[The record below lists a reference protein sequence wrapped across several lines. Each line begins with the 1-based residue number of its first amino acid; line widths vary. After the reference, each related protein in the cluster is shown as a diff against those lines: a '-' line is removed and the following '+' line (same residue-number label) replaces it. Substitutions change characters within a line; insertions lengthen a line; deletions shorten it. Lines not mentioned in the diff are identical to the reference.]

1 MKWSTYKIV
10 NLQLRFVK
18 QQCIRLVQSM
28 FVALL
33 ISLYAVNV
41 AHALST
47 GDQAGAQAQKP
58 TTQLQK
64 STLIV
69 GSEQDFPPFA
79 TGMTDET
86 AGGFTV
92 ELWKAVAAEAGLNYH
107 IRVLPFHQLLN
118 EFKGGKID
126 VLINLDVTDEAHVYA
141 DFSLPHAVFTG
152 GIFVRSSESNI
163 KTEADLNGKSIIMMK
178 DDVEASYVASK
189 EWGKRPVLVETAAEG
204 MRLLASGKHD
214 AMLINK
220 AVGLQTLHALELTN
234 VKALKAKAGFTQKFA
249 FAVHE
254 GQSELLGKI
263 NEGLVV
269 TKANGIYNIIYDK
282 WFGVYELKEIGL
294 LYLAKYLIPIILL
307 LLSVI
312 GYSYYKR
319 QLERNAYARKFR
331 ILFEMSPVG
340 MALVDHETGDFL
352 EVNEAVLKPTG
363 YTKDEFLKLSYW
375 EITPK
380 EYEPQELEQIRILN
394 ETGRFGPNRK
404 EYIRKDGSR
413 YPIELSGAMFTD
425 ENGKAAVWGVIE
437 DISARKE
444 AENNLR
450 IAATAFQSQEGVMI
464 TDANRLILRV
474 NNAFTSITGY
484 SLEEV
489 QGQNPRMLS
498 SGKQNV
504 RFYAAMWDSIN
515 STGGWEGEIWNRRK
529 NGEIYPEYL
538 TVTAVRDDNQ
548 VITNYV
554 GSLTDITLRKVAE
567 EKIQSLAFYDPLTQL
582 PNRRL
587 MLDRLN
593 QAYSA
598 SSRTRQRG
606 ALLFLDLDYFKT
618 LNDTLGHDVGDLLLQ
633 QVATRLTDCVREGD
647 TVARVGGD
655 GFVVLLESLSQYAID
670 AAAQAQDVAEKI
682 MFTLNQPY
690 QLNMHTY
697 HSTTSL
703 GVALFNGHELNTEDL
718 LKQADIALYQSKAE
732 GRNTLRFFDPKM
744 QETIAARADLENELR
759 KAVEHNQFQL
769 YYQIQVGSTGQALGA
784 EALIRWLHPER
795 GMISPF
801 NFIPLAEDSGLIL
814 PIGQWVL
821 NAACAQIKIWER
833 KPVAKNLTLAVNMSA
848 KQFKQVNFVEQ
859 VEDAIKRHEINPT
872 RLKIELTESL
882 LVDNVQDIIS
892 KITKLSKIGIR
903 FSLDDFGTG
912 YSSLQYLKQLPLDQL
927 KIDQSFVRDITT
939 DASDRAIVRTIIT
952 MAHSLDVN
960 VIAEGVETAEQQQFL
975 LDNGC
980 THYQG
985 YLFGKPLPIDEFEA
999 LLELK
1004 LR

>member
-18 QQCIRLVQSM
+18 QQCIRLVQGM

-220 AVGLQTLHALELTN
+220 VVGLQTLHALELTN

-269 TKANGIYNIIYDK
+269 TKVNGNYNTIYDK

-380 EYEPQELEQIRILN
+380 EYEPQELEQIRVLN

-567 EKIQSLAFYDPLTQL
+567 EQIQSLAFYDPLTQL

>member
-18 QQCIRLVQSM
+18 QQCIRLVQGM

-220 AVGLQTLHALELTN
+220 VVGLQTLHALELTN

-269 TKANGIYNIIYDK
+269 TKVNGNYNTIYDK

-380 EYEPQELEQIRILN
+380 EYEPQELEQIRVLN

-744 QETIAARADLENELR
+744 QETIATRADLENELR